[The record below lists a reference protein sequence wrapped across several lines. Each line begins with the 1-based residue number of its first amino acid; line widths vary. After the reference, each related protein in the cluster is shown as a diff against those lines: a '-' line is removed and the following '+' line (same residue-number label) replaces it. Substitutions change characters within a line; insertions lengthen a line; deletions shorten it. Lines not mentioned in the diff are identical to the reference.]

1 MPQNKALDKFQHP
14 VESGASQLG
23 SLIGIISDKEVLV
36 GESAALFKQANEF
49 SLVSTE
55 GLLVMR
61 YPVSSLMQAWPI
73 ETQRKLRSQ
82 CLEKYKWIY
91 TRQQRLMQQLNE
103 KNENIL
109 ESAKKITDN
118 TDKYYPIA
126 NDRTKEK
133 FVEFTMN

>member
-1 MPQNKALDKFQHP
+1 
-14 VESGASQLG
+14 
-23 SLIGIISDKEVLV
+23 
-36 GESAALFKQANEF
+36 
-49 SLVSTE
+49 
-55 GLLVMR
+55 
-61 YPVSSLMQAWPI
+61 MQAWPI

-133 FVEFTMN
+133 FVEFTMNQVNNNDKRFLATNNRRYNFF